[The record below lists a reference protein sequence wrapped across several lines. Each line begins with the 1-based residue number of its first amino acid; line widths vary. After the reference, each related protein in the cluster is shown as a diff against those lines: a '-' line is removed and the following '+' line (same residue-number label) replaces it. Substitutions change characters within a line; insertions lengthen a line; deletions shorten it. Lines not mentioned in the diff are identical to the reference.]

1 MALFDSSPSTRH
13 EKSLGLLTVKFVRLL
28 QSSANGH
35 LDLKRAAELLEVRQK
50 RRIYDITNV
59 LEGIGLIEKKSK
71 NAIQWK
77 GATGSSAELTSEI
90 SVLRSELEDLERQE
104 RMLQGFI
111 HSATVSIQNMTDDE
125 TNKTFAYA
133 THNDICR
140 SFEEKTI
147 FAVQAPTG
155 TELQVPPPMCPI
167 KYGEKYSFKMHLKS
181 RKGPIYTFLLNNQ
194 VDTEMNPPPAKMAKK
209 STQTSE
215 DVEAEENKQVVDSE
229 VADLLK
235 KNDLLYLTS
244 PMERLSPPASDR
256 EYQRSLDNNEG
267 VGNLFDF

>member
-1 MALFDSSPSTRH
+1 MIAYNPNLYFYTFFCYR
-13 EKSLGLLTVKFVRLL
+13 
-28 QSSANGH
+28 
-35 LDLKRAAELLEVRQK
+35 
-50 RRIYDITNV
+50 
-59 LEGIGLIEKKSK
+59 
-71 NAIQWK
+71 

-133 THNDICR
+133 THSDICR

-167 KYGEKYSFKMHLKS
+167 KVKLTFYSIIFNKFLLITQYGEKYSFKMHLKS

-194 VDTEMNPPPAKMAKK
+194 VDTEMNPPPAKMAKVRRRCMK
-209 STQTSE
+209 I
-215 DVEAEENKQVVDSE
+215 KQRPIF
-229 VADLLK
+229 LCL
-235 KNDLLYLTS
+235 
-244 PMERLSPPASDR
+244 
-256 EYQRSLDNNEG
+256 
-267 VGNLFDF
+267 